1 MSLRCKKDVSRA
13 MSSLFEGRIC
23 VVYNKKRQALSIA

>member
-13 MSSLFEGRIC
+13 MSLLFEGRVC
-23 VVYNKKRQALSIA
+23 VVYDKIGQALSVT

>member
-13 MSSLFEGRIC
+13 MSSLFEGRMC
-23 VVYNKKRQALSIA
+23 VVYDKKGQALSIA

>member
-13 MSSLFEGRIC
+13 MSSLFEGCVC
-23 VVYNKKRQALSIA
+23 VVYDKKGQALSVA

>member
-13 MSSLFEGRIC
+13 MSSLFEAPMC
-23 VVYNKKRQALSIA
+23 VVYDKKRQALSVT